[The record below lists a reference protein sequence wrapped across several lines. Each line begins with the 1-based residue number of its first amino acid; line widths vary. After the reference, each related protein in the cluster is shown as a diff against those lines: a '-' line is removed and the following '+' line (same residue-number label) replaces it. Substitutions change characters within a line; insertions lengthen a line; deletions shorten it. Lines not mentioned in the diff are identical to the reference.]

1 MSLLSLPSTV
11 LLEIASAIPGRSLGS
26 LLQTR
31 KCIFSSADT
40 QRAWKQIAGPR
51 GALVDYTNQQLA
63 VVHDRVRSLLPR
75 SMDEFRGE
83 PDPPAQPLPYRA
95 FHEFAFTW
103 AFFWQD
109 GEKLQSATI
118 EHISCFSYDDPDH
131 PLEVSR
137 PPSEVFEG
145 STFGFP
151 IFPENEEGHVAA
163 AALTPHLKRSQDYAP
178 TPGTGK
184 REARELASRFINSW
198 DVGAMLLCTRKRDGA
213 TFELNRYTEGFDDW
227 DGINTAVDPSTGYGS
242 LTLVAGE
249 GLLDLGFLNSSGL
262 DVVDC
267 NAHLVF
273 EKTGELRYITGDF
286 YGLQHITGGKIRVSD
301 EYVRT
306 YLHAKCDYLSNSS

>member
-51 GALVDYTNQQLA
+51 GSLVDYTNQQLA

-83 PDPPAQPLPYRA
+83 PDPPAQPLPYRV

-118 EHISCFSYDDPDH
+118 EHISCFSYDDPDP
-131 PLEVSR
+131 PLEV
-137 PPSEVFEG
+137 FER
-145 STFGFP
+145 SKFGFP
-151 IFPENEEGHVAA
+151 IFPENEAA

-178 TPGTGK
+178 TPGTDPGS
-184 REARELASRFINSW
+184 ARELASRFINSW
-198 DVGAMLLCTRKRDGA
+198 DVGAMLVCTRKRDGA
-213 TFELNRYTEGFDDW
+213 TFELNRFTEGFDHW
-227 DGINTAVDPSTGYGS
+227 DGINTAVGPSTGYGS
-242 LTLVAGE
+242 LTLVAGT

-273 EKTGELRYITGDF
+273 EKNGDLRYITGDF
-286 YGLQHITGGKIRVSD
+286 YGLQHITGAKISVSD
-301 EYVRT
+301 EFVRT
-306 YLHAKCDYLSNSS
+306 YLHAKCDYMSSPRGRRA